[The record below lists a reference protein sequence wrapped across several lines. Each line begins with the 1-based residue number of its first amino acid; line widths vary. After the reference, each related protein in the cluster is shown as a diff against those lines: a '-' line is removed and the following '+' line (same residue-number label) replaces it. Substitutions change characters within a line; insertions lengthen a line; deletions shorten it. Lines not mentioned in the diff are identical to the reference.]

1 MRLRITEGGDE
12 TGADAT
18 VVDATP
24 TSIRAA
30 LFPAELWY
38 GTEVQLES
46 EDGETPWLN
55 VVSVANAYIG
65 PDDAGEFFLGLVD
78 AGVYYSAGPE
88 HRFPR
93 AEVLEYCLR
102 FVVGDRAWLDE
113 HRWIARNGPRE
124 GQPRG
129 REQPGR

>member
-12 TGADAT
+12 TGAGAT

-24 TSIRAA
+24 AAVRAA

-38 GTEVQLES
+38 GTEVQLEP
-46 EDGETPWLN
+46 EDAQMPRINAL
-55 VVSVANAYIG
+55 SVANAYIG
-65 PDDAGEFFLGLVD
+65 PDEAGEFFLGLVD

-88 HRFPR
+88 HRFTR
-93 AEVLEYCLR
+93 AEVLDYCLR
-102 FVVGDRAWLDE
+102 YLAGDHAWLDGQP
-113 HRWIARNGPRE
+113 WIARNGPQE

-129 REQPGR
+129 RAV